1 MVALYAVSLVFAIFT
16 NMKKITEALMRKDA
30 AVRKVQFDRE
40 WFYAID
46 DAADYLG
53 EDLSGVETV
62 TLPVIVDGESYNEKC
77 ATWEDIER
85 YRNREPLKDYKGS
98 IFRNAPAGAKK
109 TAPRGRKK

>member
-1 MVALYAVSLVFAIFT
+1 
-16 NMKKITEALMRKDA
+16 MKKITEALMRKDA
-30 AVRKVQFDRE
+30 SVRKLQFDRE

-46 DAADYLG
+46 DVADYLG

-98 IFRNAPAGAKK
+98 IFRTPTVEVKK
-109 TAPRGRKK
+109 VVNNRKNK